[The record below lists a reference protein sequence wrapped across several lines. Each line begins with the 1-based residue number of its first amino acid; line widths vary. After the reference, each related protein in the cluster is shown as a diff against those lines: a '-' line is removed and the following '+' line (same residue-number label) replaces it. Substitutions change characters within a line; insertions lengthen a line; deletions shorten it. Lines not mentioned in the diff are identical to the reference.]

1 MKAWFIRM
9 PDLNVS
15 AFFFIRRLYLYKV
28 LKSFFFFFHN
38 AIPSDITFSDEA
50 DGKDKYGFTYFVGY
64 FFFFFNILASARFE
78 IRSYQNM
85 LQTDRLTNSCI
96 GHQTTSDP

>member
-15 AFFFIRRLYLYKV
+15 AFFCPEGYICTKCLSRF
-28 LKSFFFFFHN
+28 SFFFHN

-50 DGKDKYGFTYFVGY
+50 DGKDKYGFTYFVC
-64 FFFFFNILASARFE
+64 FFFFFFQ
-78 IRSYQNM
+78 YP
-85 LQTDRLTNSCI
+85 CI
-96 GHQTTSDP
+96 SPF